1 MEGGGWRGGQVA
13 RCGIV
18 KAFVYAVN
26 DRKDL
31 CMICMI
37 RLCTGSHNTVS
48 DQSRPDIGV
57 DSQSCDTSSQTLR
70 QKN

>member
-37 RLCTGSHNTVS
+37 RLCTGSHNTNL
-48 DQSRPDIGV
+48 DQILV
-57 DSQSCDTSSQTLR
+57 
-70 QKN
+70 

>member
-1 MEGGGWRGGQVA
+1 MERRTGGEMWDIE
-13 RCGIV
+13 GICLCV
-18 KAFVYAVN
+18 LHAVN

-48 DQSRPDIGV
+48 DQSRPV

>member
-37 RLCTGSHNTVS
+37 RLCMS

>member
-1 MEGGGWRGGQVA
+1 MERRTGGEMWDSE
-13 RCGIV
+13 GICLCV
-18 KAFVYAVN
+18 LHAVN

-48 DQSRPDIGV
+48 DKSRPDIGV